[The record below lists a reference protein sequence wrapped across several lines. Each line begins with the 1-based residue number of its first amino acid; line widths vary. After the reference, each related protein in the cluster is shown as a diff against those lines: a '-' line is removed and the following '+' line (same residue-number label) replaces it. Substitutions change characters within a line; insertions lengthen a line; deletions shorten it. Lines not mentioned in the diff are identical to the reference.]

1 MTSYTDMARQRSPT
15 IVPGPTAHA
24 SVVVDHWLRRLPAS
38 RRQSVE
44 QRLAAAVQRLP
55 EATRLQILR
64 KLHAEGEESP
74 IPLGVE
80 DLGCLPCAAM
90 LLGCACEEGM
100 GSWGALAT
108 AVVSVGT
115 GVWGTLE
122 QKDLQKDLAKMS
134 GATQEQ
140 IARIQAEA
148 AVEAQRILAEAQVA
162 TAQQAAAGMVGVAQ
176 SGAPIYKNLAIGGGV
191 VAAIGLGVGAIFLMR
206 KKKGR

>member
-1 MTSYTDMARQRSPT
+1 MTSYTDMARQRSPR
-15 IVPGPTAHA
+15 IVPGPTADP
-24 SVVVDHWLRRLPAS
+24 SQVVDHWL
-38 RRQSVE
+38 
-44 QRLAAAVQRLP
+44 QRLP
-55 EATRLQILR
+55 PARRQAIEARLARAVRQLPEAARLQILR
-64 KLHAEGEESP
+64 KLQAEGEQSP

-100 GSWGALAT
+100 GSWGSLAT

-115 GVWGTLE
+115 GVWSTLE
-122 QKDLQKDLAKMS
+122 QKDLQKDLARMS

-140 IARIQAEA
+140 IANIQANA
-148 AVEAQRILAEAQVA
+148 AIEAQRILAEAQVE
-162 TAQQAAAGMVGVAQ
+162 TARQAKEGIIGTAQ

-191 VAAIGLGVGAIFLMR
+191 VAAVGLGIGALVLMR